1 VDFAIHAGETLGLIG
16 ESAAGALDVSVR
28 AQIINQLEHLQRT
41 LGVSHLFMCDPVNTE
56 AFYLTLGLY
65 DTVAV
70 GTLPDDATMAKLAL
84 GLGAVGNVRTL
95 STTRSSPRCE
105 RVCLDRAAATR
116 ISSAHV
122 VRPAAPSR
130 KDGDMDTPQELTLEE
145 LRKRIEA
152 AGLTIADHRLGM
164 VRKLLSDALV
174 HVRALDSRTIKTV
187 EPAVRFEAGR
197 E

>member
-1 VDFAIHAGETLGLIG
+1 
-16 ESAAGALDVSVR
+16 
-28 AQIINQLEHLQRT
+28 
-41 LGVSHLFMCDPVNTE
+41 
-56 AFYLTLGLY
+56 
-65 DTVAV
+65 
-70 GTLPDDATMAKLAL
+70 
-84 GLGAVGNVRTL
+84 
-95 STTRSSPRCE
+95 
-105 RVCLDRAAATR
+105 
-116 ISSAHV
+116 
-122 VRPAAPSR
+122 
-130 KDGDMDTPQELTLEE
+130 MDTPPELTLEE